1 LAPAALRPIKGAERV
16 ARLLIGGLRS
26 PDFQAEAVWLNGAL
40 ATRID
45 VDGQV
50 VAAMS
55 FCVENGRI
63 TRIYGITNPRKLA
76 GLDGVAA
83 VTRS

>member
-1 LAPAALRPIKGAERV
+1 V
-16 ARLLIGGLRS
+16 AGLLIGGLRS
-26 PDFQAEAVWLNGAL
+26 QDFQATAVWLNGSL
-40 ATRID
+40 AAQFD
-45 VDGQV
+45 FGGQV
-50 VAAMS
+50 VAAVC

-76 GLDGVAA
+76 RLDSVAA